1 MKSEILV
8 GITGRNLEEF
18 KDKLEE
24 VDALKIKRVS
34 IFLEFFNKDK
44 RKKLYKALKKSGIKE
59 IPFVHARHDMKVEE
73 YMFLIKTFKTRYF
86 NLHINAF
93 ELIEKNK
100 LKWIKRKI
108 LFEHS
113 YCDTIKEKLNMKDLG
128 GFCIDLSHFKAAEQ
142 RQTNEFKF
150 VVSHKQNSKLFIA
163 NHLNGY
169 DPVEKKGMHF
179 IKDKKDFEYLR
190 TLPKFVFGKYIAL
203 EMFNSI
209 KEQLEFKEYLIPIL
223 KEKVNLE

>member
-8 GITGRNLEEF
+8 GITGRNLTEF
-18 KDKLEE
+18 KDKVEE
-24 VDALKIKRVS
+24 VNSLGISRVS
-34 IFLEFFNKDK
+34 VFLEFYNKDK
-44 RKKLYKALKKSGIKE
+44 RKKLYKVLKKSGIKE
-59 IPFVHARHDMKVEE
+59 IPFVHARHDMKLEE
-73 YMFLIKTFKTRYF
+73 YEFLIKTFKTKYF
-86 NLHINAF
+86 NLHIDAF
-93 ELIEKNK
+93 ELIEKRK

-113 YCDTIKEKLNMKDLG
+113 YHDTITKKLNMKDIG
-128 GFCIDLSHFKAAEQ
+128 GFCIDLSHFKSAEQ
-142 RQTNEFKF
+142 RHTNEFKF
-150 VVSHKQNSKLFIA
+150 VVSNKQNSKIFIA

-169 DPVEKKGMHF
+169 DPIEKRDIHT
-179 IKDKKDFEYLR
+179 ITSTKDFDYLR

-223 KEKVNLE
+223 KEKVNLI

>member
-1 MKSEILV
+1 MKSEILI

-18 KDKLEE
+18 KEKVRE
-24 VDALKIKRVS
+24 VDSLGIKRVS
-34 IFLEFFNKDK
+34 IFLEFYNKDK
-44 RKKLYKALKKSGIKE
+44 RKKLYKVLKKSGIKE
-59 IPFVHARHDMKVEE
+59 IPFVHARHDMKFEE
-73 YMFLIKTFKTRYF
+73 YMFLSKTFDTKYF
-86 NLHINAF
+86 NLHIEAF
-93 ELIEKNK
+93 DLIEKMN

-113 YCDTIKEKLNMKDLG
+113 FHDTITKKLNMKDLG

-142 RQTNEFKF
+142 RKTNEFKF
-150 VVSHKQNSKLFIA
+150 VIANKQNSKIFIA

-169 DPVEKKGMHF
+169 DPIEKKDIHM
-179 IKDKKDFEYLR
+179 ITSTKDFDYIK

-203 EMFNSI
+203 EMFNGV

-223 KEKVNLE
+223 KEKVTIK